1 MIDLTEY
8 IPRDDQWIDGV
19 AEQIGW
25 DELTEYYDR
34 IYLMLQRMINGER
47 FQIEKSVHPDN
58 YQLFVRCACTAIRE
72 LQSMGIYGWSIEEK
86 ASVIVRVKF

>member
-1 MIDLTEY
+1 
-8 IPRDDQWIDGV
+8 
-19 AEQIGW
+19 
-25 DELTEYYDR
+25 
-34 IYLMLQRMINGER
+34 MINGER